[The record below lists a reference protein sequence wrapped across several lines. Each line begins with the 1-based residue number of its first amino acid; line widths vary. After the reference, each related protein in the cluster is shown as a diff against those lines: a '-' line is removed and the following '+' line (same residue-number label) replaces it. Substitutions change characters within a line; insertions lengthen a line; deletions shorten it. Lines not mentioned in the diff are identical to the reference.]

1 MRAKLRYVAHIGLWH
16 DARGNSIIEF
26 AIVVSVLA
34 TLTMGAL
41 DFGIG
46 FWEDM
51 QVGNA
56 ARAGAGYAEKNGF
69 NSSSIETA
77 VTSATSLAT
86 ISASPAPS
94 QSCGCPNA
102 TNGISSATCGS
113 SCAAGGNAG
122 TYVTVNAQASYTTLF
137 PWPGIPNP
145 VTLTA
150 STVVRIN

>member
-1 MRAKLRYVAHIGLWH
+1 MRVARIGSWR
-16 DARGNSIIEF
+16 DECGNTIIEF
-26 AIVVSVLA
+26 ALVVSILA
-34 TLTMGAL
+34 TLTLGVL

-56 ARAGAGYAEKNGF
+56 ARAGADYATKNGF
-69 NSSSIETA
+69 NSSNIQTA
-77 VTSATSLAT
+77 VTSATTLSS
-86 ISASPAPS
+86 ISASPAPT
-94 QSCGCPNA
+94 QSCGCPSV
-102 TNGISSATCGS
+102 TSGISSASCGS
-113 SCAAGGNAG
+113 SCASGGIAG